1 MNLATQNS
9 MSKINMCE
17 LIIRITKRFEYY
29 IIQQL
34 FNDVNVPYSRTE
46 DLSYEIIFILFKYT
60 LLLFLSFHFF
70 VHKYKRH

>member
-1 MNLATQNS
+1 
-9 MSKINMCE
+9 MCE

-46 DLSYEIIFILFKYT
+46 DLSYENIFILFKYT
-60 LLLFLSFHFF
+60 LLHFF
-70 VHKYKRH
+70 AHKYKRH